1 MNFPS
6 ETARAWVDVDL
17 AALVANA
24 RTMAAVSGSRLLP
37 MVKANGY
44 GLGSVEVARAL
55 ERVDPWGFGVASV
68 DEGAALRAGGIT
80 RPILVLT
87 PMMLQWIQRYL
98 ELDLRPSIGDAAAL
112 DAWIAHSARPFHV
125 EVDTGM
131 SRAGLRWDDRGT
143 LARFQTALA
152 AADGWEGIF
161 THFLAAETDMATT
174 QRQWDRFQDVLQ
186 ALPRRPALVH
196 AANSAAALRGTCF
209 AADLVRPGIFL
220 YGGTVGSGLPE
231 PRVVAALRARVVATR
246 TINEGD
252 TVGYEA
258 AWRAE
263 RRSVI
268 ATVGVGYADGF
279 PRSGPG
285 GGQGRPHREI
295 EVNGRLAL
303 ITGRVT
309 MDMCMAVVESDVTI
323 GDVATVFGGL
333 VSLDQQAEAAGTI
346 SYELLTRLGPR
357 LLRRYQAMA

>member
-1 MNFPS
+1 
-6 ETARAWVDVDL
+6 
-17 AALVANA
+17 
-24 RTMAAVSGSRLLP
+24 
-37 MVKANGY
+37 
-44 GLGSVEVARAL
+44 
-55 ERVDPWGFGVASV
+55 
-68 DEGAALRAGGIT
+68 
-80 RPILVLT
+80 
-87 PMMLQWIQRYL
+87 
-98 ELDLRPSIGDAAAL
+98 
-112 DAWIAHSARPFHV
+112 
-125 EVDTGM
+125 M

-143 LARFQTALA
+143 LARLQAALA

-161 THFLAAETDMATT
+161 THFLAAESDIATT

-196 AANSAAALRGTCF
+196 AANSAAALRGKCF

-220 YGGTVGSGLPE
+220 YGGVAGPGMPE

-246 TINEGD
+246 TINKGD
-252 TVGYEA
+252 TVGYDA

-263 RRSVI
+263 QRSVI
-268 ATVGVGYADGF
+268 ATVAVGYADGF
-279 PRSGPG
+279 PRSGPSAA
-285 GGQGRPHREI
+285 QGRQPRKL
-295 EVNGRLAL
+295 EVNGRVAV

-309 MDMCMAVVESDVTI
+309 MDMCMAAVESEVTI